1 MLVDTKFHGV
11 IPPIPTILY
20 KDGTLDREGMG
31 NLIDF
36 LIDAG
41 VDGLFFLGSGGE
53 FSQMSSLLRQEV
65 AEFAVQYTDQRVP
78 VLIGTGTSGTA
89 ETIELS
95 LHASKIGADGVVIIN
110 PYYFPLT
117 EESVYQ
123 HYADIAEAVEL
134 PIMLYNF
141 PELTGRDL
149 SPQLVTKL
157 AETYPNIVGIKDT
170 VQSVGHTRELI
181 LSVKSKRKDFAVFS
195 GYDDHF
201 LNTLYLGG
209 DGSIPL
215 TASFAPELS
224 IGIYDSFK
232 KGDHQSLVDYQRKL
246 ANLPLL
252 YKLDSPFMNV
262 AKEAIKLR
270 GINVSTDVL
279 PPVRAL
285 TKEKIEKIKDVLTEV
300 LDEEYVKK

>member
-1 MLVDTKFHGV
+1 MKTRFHGV
-11 IPPIPTILY
+11 IPPVPTILY
-20 KDGTLDREGMG
+20 KNGQLDKAGMG

-36 LIDAG
+36 LIHSR

-53 FSQMSSLLRQEV
+53 FSQMSKELRKEA
-65 AEFAVQYTDQRVP
+65 AEFVIQYTNGRIP
-78 VLIGTGTSGTA
+78 VLIGTGTPGTL

-95 LHASKIGADGVVIIN
+95 LHASEAGADGVVVIN

-117 EESVYQ
+117 ENSLYQ
-123 HYADIAEAVEL
+123 HFAEVAENVDL
-134 PIMLYNF
+134 PIILYNF

-149 SPQLVTKL
+149 SPELVSQL
-157 AETYPNIVGIKDT
+157 AQAYPNIVGIKDT

-181 LSVKSKRKDFAVFS
+181 VSVKKKREDFAVFS

-201 LNTLYLGG
+201 LNTLSLGG

-224 IGIYDSFK
+224 VGIYDSFK
-232 KGDHQSLVDYQRKL
+232 QGDYQQMINFHKNL
-246 ANLPLL
+246 ARLPLL

-270 GINVSTDVL
+270 GIEVSTDVL
-279 PPVRAL
+279 PPVRSL
-285 TKEKIEKIKDVLTEV
+285 SQEKIDQIEDIVSQVLRDIHVDVKL
-300 LDEEYVKK
+300 